1 MVEFQSALFAGDAL
15 LQAIA
20 DDLPSPD
27 GGLTRISPSQN
38 RDDPAVAKVQ
48 QALLDWRADALPSGA
63 KVQQALLDWRADA
76 LPSGA
81 DGVFGNES
89 VEAVMRF
96 KRDELGVAEGGIIGD
111 VGPRTVKRLD
121 EIRIGV
127 EVIVG
132 ADAVCHC
139 PRHIRVVASVL
150 AEAPITCGRCT
161 FDFEVVG
168 GT

>member
-15 LQAIA
+15 LEAIA

-27 GGLTRISPSQN
+27 GGRTRISPSQN
-38 RDDPAVAKVQ
+38 QDDPAVAKVQ

-63 KVQQALLDWRADA
+63 N
-76 LPSGA
+76 
-81 DGVFGNES
+81 GVFGTES

-96 KRDELGVAEGGIIGD
+96 KREELGVAEEGIIGD
-111 VGPRTVKRLD
+111 VGPRTVRRLD
-121 EIRIGV
+121 EIRFGV
-127 EVIVG
+127 ELIVG
-132 ADAVCHC
+132 VDAVCHC
-139 PRHIRVVASVL
+139 PRHIRVVPSVL
-150 AEAPITCGRCT
+150 AEAPITCAKCS

>member
-15 LQAIA
+15 LEAIA

-38 RDDPAVAKVQ
+38 QDDPAVAKVQ
-48 QALLDWRADALPSGA
+48 QALLDWRADALPGGA
-63 KVQQALLDWRADA
+63 N
-76 LPSGA
+76 
-81 DGVFGNES
+81 GVFGNES

-96 KRDELGVAEGGIIGD
+96 KREELGVAEGDIIGD
-111 VGPRTVKRLD
+111 VGPRTVRRLD

-127 EVIVG
+127 EAIVG

-139 PRHIRVVASVL
+139 PRHIRVVPSVL
-150 AEAPITCGRCT
+150 AEAPITCAKCT
-161 FDFEVVG
+161 FDFEVVR

>member
-27 GGLTRISPSQN
+27 GGLTRSSPSQN

-48 QALLDWRADALPSGA
+48 QALLDWRS
-63 KVQQALLDWRADA
+63 DA

-96 KRDELGVAEGGIIGD
+96 KREELGVSEGAIIGD
-111 VGPRTVKRLD
+111 VGPRTVRRLD
-121 EIRIGV
+121 EIRAAV
-127 EVIVG
+127 EATAG

-139 PRHIRVVASVL
+139 PRHIRVVPSVL
-150 AEAPITCGRCT
+150 AAAPITCGRCG
-161 FDFEVVG
+161 FDFELVG

>member
-20 DDLPSPD
+20 DDLPGPD

-48 QALLDWRADALPSGA
+48 HALLDWRAD
-63 KVQQALLDWRADA
+63 V

-89 VEAVMRF
+89 AEAVMRF
-96 KRDELGVAEGGIIGD
+96 KREELGVAAGDVIGD
-111 VGPRTVKRLD
+111 VGPRTVRRLD
-121 EIRIGV
+121 EIRAGV
-127 EVIVG
+127 EGTVG
-132 ADAVCHC
+132 ADAVCRC
-139 PRHIRVVASVL
+139 PRHIRVVPSVL
-150 AEAPITCGRCT
+150 AEAPITCGKCT
-161 FDFEVVG
+161 FEFELVG